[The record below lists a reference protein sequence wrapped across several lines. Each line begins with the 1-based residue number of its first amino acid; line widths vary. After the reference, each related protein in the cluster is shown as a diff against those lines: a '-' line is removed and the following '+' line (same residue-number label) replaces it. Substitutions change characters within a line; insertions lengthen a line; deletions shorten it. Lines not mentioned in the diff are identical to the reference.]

1 MTGSLQRKGDTV
13 GKAGKIIAGLVT
25 VALVTGGA
33 AAGLSYIK
41 KKNVRQASVVQVS
54 SLSDSYY
61 YDETSLYGTITS
73 NVTQQ
78 ISVDKDVIIDEV
90 YVKKGDSVKKGDRL
104 IHFDTTLVEMELN
117 IARLKRQK
125 LEQDLNSAASKVQR
139 IQNGESISDSEIFG
153 SSSVTTDE
161 PVYDDSSFDMIS
173 RRGEEGVYT
182 ALAFPKVLLAEVLD
196 DGGGFTVDDYGA
208 DTDPAVSFENEET
221 SAPSYSTGESTVSG
235 DALSSGDEL
244 SSGPEWSQYETIV
257 EGQDPSG
264 SVPLN
269 PSVTP
274 EATPVPTTIDL
285 ADLGGLT
292 DGDEE
297 FYLELNYQSR
307 PFTGSGTQEDPFV
320 FLCSQARGEV
330 RVLGSFFN
338 KMAGRSED
346 GSQILK
352 SGGYWFVLEFYPQ
365 DSIEDYQDR
374 KASCLGYYYINGG
387 LFTEPLNPFAE
398 TTFTV
403 ADAQIYEEIL
413 PTGSAG
419 YSGGYTYTGS
429 SSGSSMSSKEILKI
443 LQMRV
448 SSLELDMKESD
459 IKISKL
465 EKKCAVTDV
474 DCRIEGIVEF
484 VGDPSTGTSADSA
497 FMKIRSADGFYLRGE
512 VGELM
517 LDKLAPG
524 TVLNCTSYMIGNFQA
539 SVVDISTYPTESS
552 DGMMDYSGNNPNVS
566 KYSFTAEIEDQS
578 LPFSDQDWVT
588 VSIDQESDYQGS
600 LILSKAFVRSEDG
613 AYYVMKE
620 EDGVLKKQYVK
631 SGGTVNGGYSIRIT
645 AGLSLKDKIAF
656 PYGDAAAEGT
666 PTKDGTLD
674 QLYGY

>member
-1 MTGSLQRKGDTV
+1 MTEFLKRKGETV

-25 VALVTGGA
+25 VALVTGST

-41 KKNVRQASVVQVS
+41 KRNVKQATVVPIS
-54 SLSDSYY
+54 SLTDSYY

-78 ISVDKDVIIDEV
+78 ISVDKDMIIDEV
-90 YVKKGDSVKKGDRL
+90 FVKKGDSVKKGDRL
-104 IHFDTTLVEMELN
+104 ISFDTTLLEMELN
-117 IARLKRQK
+117 IAKLKRQK
-125 LEQDLNSAASKVQR
+125 QEQDLNSAASKVQR

-153 SSSVTTDE
+153 SSSSVTDE
-161 PVYDDSSFDMIS
+161 PYYDDSDFEMIS
-173 RRGEEGVYT
+173 KNGSSIYT
-182 ALAFPKVLLAEVLD
+182 AFVSPKILLAEILD
-196 DGGGFTVDDYGA
+196 DGGGVDNGA
-208 DTDPAVSFENEET
+208 DSDTGTSDLLLDEQTAVPAYSSEAGT
-221 SAPSYSTGESTVSG
+221 SSG
-235 DALSSGDEL
+235 DYLSSGDEL
-244 SSGPEWSQYETIV
+244 SSGPEWSQYETTV

-264 SVPLN
+264 SS
-269 PSVTP
+269 SVTP
-274 EATPVPTTIDL
+274 DVTPAPVTIDP

-292 DGDEE
+292 DGEEE
-297 FYLELNYQSR
+297 FYQELNYQSK
-307 PFTGSGTQEDPFV
+307 PFTGTGTKEDPFV
-320 FLCSQARGEV
+320 FLCSQAKGEV

-338 KMAGRSED
+338 KMSGRSED
-346 GSQILK
+346 GSKILHE
-352 SGGYWFVLEFYPQ
+352 GGYWFALEFYPM
-365 DSIEDYQDR
+365 DTIDDYQNR

-398 TTFTV
+398 TFFTL

-419 YSGGYTYTGS
+419 YSGNYSYTGS
-429 SSGSSMSSKEILKI
+429 SYSSSMSTKEILKI

-465 EKKCAVTDV
+465 EKKCEITEV

-484 VGDPSTGTSADSA
+484 VGDASTGTSADNA
-497 FMKIRSADGFYLRGE
+497 FMKIRSADGFYLRGQ

-524 TVLNCTSYMIGNFQA
+524 TVLNCMSYMIGNFQA
-539 SVVDISTYPTESS
+539 SVVDISSYPTESS

-566 KYSFTAEIEDQS
+566 NYSFTAEIEDQS

-588 VSIDQESDYQGS
+588 VSIDQNTEYKSS

-613 AYYVMKE
+613 AYYVMK
-620 EDGVLKKQYVK
+620 DDGGVLKKQYVK

-645 AGLSLKDKIAF
+645 AGLQLKDKIAF
-656 PYGDAAAEGT
+656 PYGDSAVEGT